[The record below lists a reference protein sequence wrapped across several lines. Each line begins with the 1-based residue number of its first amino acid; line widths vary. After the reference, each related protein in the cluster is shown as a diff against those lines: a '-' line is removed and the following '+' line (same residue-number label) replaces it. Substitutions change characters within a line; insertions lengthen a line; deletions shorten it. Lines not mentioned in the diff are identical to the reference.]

1 MTEPVQQPLPM
12 TDSQKLLALA
22 LALKAIDDAHEEL
35 AAFKSEIKSRVENL
49 LKETRA
55 LRYEILS
62 GQERLPLESEPAT
75 STPDGGQGPAQA
87 SPPETKSVDAKEE
100 NNVSETSTEERLRTR
115 AAKKRKKLLGQDAI
129 LPDKRTQFPNG
140 HGEVQS

>member
-1 MTEPVQQPLPM
+1 MTDPVQVPLPM

-62 GQERLPLESEPAT
+62 GQERLPLESSEPDHEQ
-75 STPDGGQGPAQA
+75 SPCVGQGPIPSGPA
-87 SPPETKSVDAKEE
+87 PETKSVDPESS
-100 NNVSETSTEERLRTR
+100 VEERVRTK
-115 AAKKRKKLLGQDAI
+115 AAKRRKKLLGQDAI
-129 LPDKRTQFPNG
+129 LPDKRTA
-140 HGEVQS
+140 